1 MRSARIV
8 LAFALVCA
16 VVSPPTRIDP
26 VASASQEPADTVI
39 QLTPVLA
46 GLSSP
51 VFVTSALDGS
61 GRLFIV
67 EQAGRIKVVEQGSQ
81 SPTVFANIVSRVLS
95 GGERGLLGLA
105 FHPQYRTNGRF
116 FVDYTR
122 RPDGATVIAEYH
134 VSADPNVAE
143 PGETVLLTIPQPFA
157 NHNGGMVAFGPDGYL
172 YIGMGD
178 GGSANDP
185 GRRAQN
191 VNELLGKILRID
203 VDSSNGSTPYA
214 SPPSNPF
221 FGGIPGRD
229 EIYAFGLRNPWRF
242 SFDRTTGDLYVGD
255 VGQNAREEVD
265 MVTNGGNY
273 GWRVFEGTRCTN
285 NDTSLCLNAAPFTRP
300 IAEYDNRAGS
310 GGRCS
315 VTGGYVYRGTK
326 SSLPAGAYV
335 FGDYCTGE
343 IILLNRGVQ
352 TLLLDTTLN
361 ISSFG
366 EDEAGE
372 IYVVGLGGTI
382 QRIENPAVPPPPPP
396 PPPPSLRVDSAVVRK
411 RSSGEVLDPL
421 TVKKNGKKF
430 EIVVRG
436 QGFPEGSV
444 LVVNNRELSTEV
456 GATGG
461 QELVGR
467 LRRDML
473 AEAGPLVVEIVI
485 PTGAHSNQITISVLL
500 N

>member
-1 MRSARIV
+1 MVFVLIVCGQLTDVHAQLRSRVHASGFTAP
-8 LAFALVCA
+8 LAFIQDPSDRA
-16 VVSPPTRIDP
+16 VQFVVQQGGHIR
-26 VASASQEPADTVI
+26 VVRNGVVLPADFLDVSSVI
-39 QLTPVLA
+39 
-46 GLSSP
+46 
-51 VFVTSALDGS
+51 SA
-61 GRLFIV
+61 
-67 EQAGRIKVVEQGSQ
+67 
-81 SPTVFANIVSRVLS
+81 
-95 GGERGLLGLA
+95 GGERGLLGMA
-105 FHPQYRTNGRF
+105 FAPDAASGRF
-116 FVDYTR
+116 FVNFTDRSGDTVVARFR
-122 RPDGATVIAEYH
+122 RPAGAV
-134 VSADPNVAE
+134 VADPTTRFDLRWGGAGGPAVI
-143 PGETVLLTIPQPFA
+143 GQPYS
-157 NHNGGMVAFGPDGYL
+157 NHNGGNLAFGPDGYL